1 MPIDPDG
8 IASVIRLLSPERL
21 RALTTL
27 TGSDEAAIELHQET
41 LRLGSALMHIT
52 ATVEIAL
59 RNSVCEN
66 LSHHFGVPNWLT
78 QTPVLFQWREP
89 ERKKIEQALDS
100 ARRAEY
106 SKMSQADKAALDVL
120 AYPSGRPPNT
130 SHLKRSKDR
139 RKRINVSEGKVI
151 AELTLYFWKR
161 LYGPEYDQ
169 NLWRTT
175 LKRTFPYKKLTR
187 AEIAVHLEQIY
198 QSRNRLAHHEP
209 VLHKRFNDTMA
220 AIEFVVQRLEAT
232 TPSSDMPLAKLLD
245 GDIADVKAKAATLH
259 SRLDAYRSELNAKG
273 RNDGET

>member
-1 MPIDPDG
+1 M
-8 IASVIRLLSPERL
+8 
-21 RALTTL
+21 
-27 TGSDEAAIELHQET
+27 
-41 LRLGSALMHIT
+41 
-52 ATVEIAL
+52 
-59 RNSVCEN
+59 
-66 LSHHFGVPNWLT
+66 PNWLT

-106 SKMSQADKAALDVL
+106 SKMSQAEKAALDVL
-120 AYPSGRPPNT
+120 AYPNGRPPNT

-139 RKRINVSEGKVI
+139 RKRIYVSEGKVI

-169 NLWRTT
+169 TLWRTT
-175 LKRTFPYKKLTR
+175 LKRTFPHKKLTR

-232 TPSSDMPLAKLLD
+232 MPNSDMPLAKLLD
-245 GDIADVKAKAATLH
+245 KDIADVKGKAAALH
-259 SRLDAYRSELNAKG
+259 GRLGAYRSN
-273 RNDGET
+273 